1 MFPYNDKLLPIMAK
15 DTQKLFVAGLKNLF
29 EESNREREQES
40 KKKLTWA
47 EIADFIGVTSGNLS
61 GFMCRIF

>member
-29 EESNREREQES
+29 EESFTLQVS
-40 KKKLTWA
+40 KFN
-47 EIADFIGVTSGNLS
+47 ISH
-61 GFMCRIF
+61 

>member
-40 KKKLTWA
+40 KKKPKT
-47 EIADFIGVTSGNLS
+47 V
-61 GFMCRIF
+61 